1 MARKSGKIYV
11 DIKSSR
17 MHGERKMKKEE
28 GTMRE
33 GLIESK
39 TGTVIYIS
47 KGICKLVT
55 ICLGFGSW
63 NKIVLTIL
71 NKMEY
76 DRIPSRL
83 TPHSHE
89 FITNS

>member
-1 MARKSGKIYV
+1 
-11 DIKSSR
+11 
-17 MHGERKMKKEE
+17 MKKEE

-55 ICLGFGSW
+55 ISLGFGSW
-63 NKIVLTIL
+63 NEIVLTIL
-71 NKMEY
+71 NIMEY
-76 DRIPSRL
+76 DGISSPL
-83 TPHSHE
+83 TPDSHE